1 MIPRYY
7 DIVVNPHNRE
17 IPNEGIN
24 RWYQLAVNEKR
35 KYYKILFLFT
45 PHTKITCAVF
55 FRTQYLPLRH
65 QNIYQIISFY
75 P

>member
-24 RWYQLAVNEKR
+24 RWYQLAVNVKNGNII
-35 KYYKILFLFT
+35 KYFFFLLHTQKLRVLYFLELNIFHFVIKIFI
-45 PHTKITCAVF
+45 K
-55 FRTQYLPLRH
+55 
-65 QNIYQIISFY
+65 
-75 P
+75 